1 MLGRRRSS
9 QERPMRRA
17 EFTISKCPI
26 CGGSHVYDIE
36 IERSQFAY
44 ANKPQPRSFTRLFAC
59 AKTGEMFQGTIEVSG
74 YDEDVTV
81 VGPHA
86 GGHS

>member
-17 EFTISKCPI
+17 ESI